1 MSTAEKRDGA
11 PRRLLQKRKLSEL
24 EHTNEEVAKIF
35 TDIAHALQTPLSCLM
50 SELTALERHTTN
62 SAADHIRHCGRI
74 IQNMSAL
81 IQNALYISRLE
92 QSEFETFMQDISLSE
107 LLEDVMEYVTTL
119 TAQRRISLSSNI
131 QTGVWVRGIPDK
143 LEELIIA
150 VLSNSIKYCKP
161 RGKRTI
167 AVTLHA
173 NNTSAV
179 IHIQDN
185 GIGIATED
193 MPHIFN
199 RFYRTPNASQQSE
212 RGTGLGLAI
221 AKKIADKHSV
231 TIDIESTLNV
241 GTSVRITFPV
251 KKG

>member
-1 MSTAEKRDGA
+1 MSTGTGNGA
-11 PRRLLQKRKLSEL
+11 RRHFLQKKTSYATQ
-24 EHTNEEVAKIF
+24 HANEEVVRIF
-35 TDIAHALQTPLSCLM
+35 TDIAHALQTPLTCLM
-50 SELTALERHTTN
+50 GELSALERHTPRD
-62 SAADHIRHCGRI
+62 AADHIRHCERI
-74 IQNMSAL
+74 TQNMSAL
-81 IQNALYISRLE
+81 IHNALYISRLE
-92 QSEFETFMQDISLSE
+92 QSEFEAFMTDVSLSD
-107 LLEDVMEYVTTL
+107 LLGDIIEYITTL
-119 TAQRRISLSSNI
+119 TSQRRIALSSSVQDN
-131 QTGVWVRGIPDK
+131 VWVRGVPDK

-161 RGKRTI
+161 RGKRAI
-167 AVTLHA
+167 DVSLHA

-199 RFYRTPNASQQSE
+199 RFYRTPNASKQSE

-231 TIDIESTLNV
+231 TIDVESTLGK
-241 GTSVRITFPV
+241 GTGVRIVFPL
-251 KKG
+251 KKT